1 MEVLSDRDTLGTFKR
16 HKSTAPNSTL
26 MTNHLHAF
34 LKCFGLFLLLITS
47 CKKDAP
53 DPAPAPPPVVLSS
66 EKKITAFSLLK
77 KDNPALEADLIG
89 TITGNAIVI
98 ETIASLTA
106 RDFKASFTVSDKA
119 SVYIAGVKQTS
130 GVTSASYATKLNLD
144 VEAEDKSKTTYTV
157 ELKTTGSAPNMSVNA
172 TTSYALRTQAK
183 TWINYGTALPQGLR
197 FGPGGYLARAFYDF
211 DKDGDE
217 DLIMGNLSYDFVNNT
232 LLNTPHPVNYLE
244 NRSSTFMDVSSTKFT
259 GGVPGLVHPR
269 KAILGDYDK
278 NGWMDVVMA
287 GHGFDAPPFP
297 GENGILLK
305 NNNGIFSKTDILP
318 IGFYHSVCSGD
329 IDNDGDLDL
338 FFTDTKNCKFFLN
351 NGSGTFTYDNSIFP
365 SDMSNL
371 NFYTSELYDLNAD
384 GYLDLVA
391 TGHEHEGAN
400 STVLWGDHTGK
411 YTKARSFII
420 PKVSGWGVAIDIII
434 MDLNKD
440 GKQDILLNRVGDG
453 TGPQQLY
460 HGLRIQVVLQE
471 AGNTFID
478 KSATLINAN
487 PQTSHPQL
495 SWFWVDWLRLMDTDG
510 DGDQDLVTDNRF
522 YNLQWRNDNGVFVK
536 Y

>member
-1 MEVLSDRDTLGTFKR
+1 MIKHMPSVLQY
-16 HKSTAPNSTL
+16 
-26 MTNHLHAF
+26 
-34 LKCFGLFLLLITS
+34 FGIALLIIAG

-53 DPAPAPPPVVLSS
+53 APAPTPPPVVLSS

-77 KDNPALEADLIG
+77 KDNPALESDLIG
-89 TITGNAIVI
+89 TITGNAIVL
-98 ETIASLTA
+98 ETLASMTA
-106 RDFKASFTVSDKA
+106 RDLKATFTVSDKA
-119 SVYIAGVKQTS
+119 TVYIAGVKQVS
-130 GVTSASYATKLNLD
+130 GVTSASYASKLTLD
-144 VEAEDKSKTTYTV
+144 VEAEDKSKTAYTV
-157 ELKTTGSAPNMSVNA
+157 ELKTTGNAPNMTVNA

-183 TWINYGTALPQGLR
+183 TWVNYGTTIPQSLR
-197 FGPGGYLARAFYDF
+197 YGPGSYLARAFHDF

-217 DLIMGNLSYDFVNNT
+217 DLIMGNLSYDWVNNK
-232 LLNTPHPVNYLE
+232 LLNTPNPVNYLE
-244 NRSSTFMDVSSTKFT
+244 NRSSTFVDVSGTKFT

-297 GENGILLK
+297 GENSILLK

-338 FFTDTKNCKFFLN
+338 FFTDTKNCRFLLN
-351 NGSGTFTYDNSIFP
+351 NGSGVFTYDNSIFP
-365 SDMSNL
+365 SDIANL
-371 NFYTSELYDLNAD
+371 NYFTSELYDLNAD
-384 GYLDLVA
+384 GYLDLVT

-400 STVLWGDHTGK
+400 SIVLWGDHTGK
-411 YTKARSFII
+411 YTKARSFTI
-420 PKVSGWGVAIDIII
+420 PKVAGWGVAIDIII
-434 MDLNKD
+434 MDVNKD
-440 GKQDILLNRVGDG
+440 GKQDILLNRQGDG
-453 TGPQQLY
+453 TGSQQNF
-460 HGLRIQVVLQE
+460 HGLRIQLLVQE
-471 AGNTFID
+471 AGNIFTD
-478 KSATLINAN
+478 RSSTLINGN

-495 SWFWVDWLRLMDTDG
+495 SWFWVDWLRLIDTDG